1 MLHNGCRYDFFQ
13 SPRRKNGCNIAT
25 GNQENQHMKDYNKTD
40 SVFTPE
46 IFAKTPSPTAQPGH
60 NDLSVFLLWSFALP
74 SALTLLIFNCSPTVL
89 LSYAGEQLENS
100 WETVGEIPKEHRR
113 NIGTSPR
120 LA

>member
-1 MLHNGCRYDFFQ
+1 
-13 SPRRKNGCNIAT
+13 
-25 GNQENQHMKDYNKTD
+25 MKDYKKTD

-74 SALTLLIFNCSPTVL
+74 SALTLLIFNCSPTVF
-89 LSYAGEQLENS
+89 LSYVGEQLENS